1 LAADLEAVQKRSTRK
16 LEINFV
22 AGEAVKR
29 TGGF

>member
-1 LAADLEAVQKRSTRK
+1 LEAVQKRSSRK